1 MTEESAKVREALTE
15 NLSLQA
21 DAGNRH
27 MKGKRKRPTKALR
40 HASKDA
46 IKKAEKTIYKTRAQA
61 KRAYKETRRERRR
74 KLGLM
79 LFFTLMVFI
88 AMTITVVAAA
98 LLTYLLMRLGLSGAE
113 VDNMTYDGGWVL
125 YLFLISIPIG
135 VIMSWVISKIPFKP
149 VQDLVHGMNR
159 LAAGDFTARVYPG
172 RIMKNVPAMTE
183 VSDSFNKMAQE
194 LEGTE
199 MLRSDFINNFSHE
212 FKTPI
217 VSIAGFAKLLNRG
230 NLTPEQQREYLK
242 VIEEESLRLSYM
254 ATNVLN
260 MTKVEN
266 QAILTDES
274 CFNLSEQLRSC
285 ILLLEEK
292 WSRKELE
299 LELLFDEHEICA
311 NEELLKQVWINLLDN
326 AIKFTPQGGF
336 VKVMIRELLIQDEI
350 FYNISVANSGS
361 EILQEH
367 RDKIFHKFYQ
377 ADESHASE
385 GNGVGLAVV
394 KKIVQLHDGAVEVHS
409 ENKMVT
415 FVVTLPRGI

>member
-1 MTEESAKVREALTE
+1 MSKQMR
-15 NLSLQA
+15 QQQ
-21 DAGNRH
+21 
-27 MKGKRKRPTKALR
+27 KKLR
-40 HASKDA
+40 HAGKDA

-61 KRAYKETRRERRR
+61 KRARKDIRRERRR
-74 KLGLM
+74 KWRLM
-79 LFFTLMVFI
+79 LFFTVMVFF
-88 AMTITVVAAA
+88 AMTITVVSAA
-98 LLTYLLMRLGLSGAE
+98 LLTYLLMRLGFQAD
-113 VDNMTYDGGWVL
+113 VDDMTYDGGWVL
-125 YLFLISIPIG
+125 YLFLISVPIG
-135 VIMSWVISKIPFKP
+135 GLMSWAISKIPFKP

-159 LAAGDFTARVYPG
+159 LAAGDFTARMNPG

-199 MLRSDFINNFSHE
+199 MLRNDFINNFSHE

-230 NLTPEQQREYLK
+230 NLTSEQQKEYLQ
-242 VIEEESLRLSYM
+242 VIEQESMRLASM

-260 MTKVEN
+260 LTKVEN
-266 QAILTDES
+266 QMILTDES
-274 CFNLSEQLRSC
+274 CFNLSEQLRSS

-326 AIKFTPQGGF
+326 AIKFAPRGGLVR
-336 VKVMIRELLIQDEI
+336 VKIQELLIQGEI
-350 FYNISVANSGS
+350 FYNVSVTNSGRY
-361 EILQEH
+361 ILPEH
-367 RDKIFHKFYQ
+367 REKIFHKFYQ

-394 KKIVQLHDGAVEVHS
+394 KKIVQLHDGAVEVLC
-409 ENKMVT
+409 ENDMVT
-415 FVVTLPRGI
+415 FVVTLPGRM

>member
-1 MTEESAKVREALTE
+1 MTEERIK
-15 NLSLQA
+15 
-21 DAGNRH
+21 D
-27 MKGKRKRPTKALR
+27 MKSRDKRKRPAKALR

-61 KRAYKETRRERRR
+61 KRAYKDARRERRSR
-74 KLGLM
+74 LGLM

-88 AMTITVVAAA
+88 AMTVTLVSAA
-98 LLTYLLMRLGLSGAE
+98 LLTYLLMRLGFSSE
-113 VDNMTYDGGWVL
+113 DVDTMTYDGGWVL
-125 YLFLISIPIG
+125 YLFLISVPIG
-135 VIMSWVISKIPFKP
+135 WAMSWVISRIPFKP

-172 RIMKNVPAMTE
+172 RIMKSVPAMTE

-230 NLTPEQQREYLK
+230 NLTPEQQKEYLE
-242 VIEEESLRLSYM
+242 VIEKESMRLSSM

-260 MTKVEN
+260 LTKVEN
-266 QAILTDES
+266 QTILTDES

-326 AIKFTPQGGF
+326 AIKFTPRGGTIQ
-336 VKVMIRELLIQDEI
+336 VMVREITIQEEI

-361 EILQEH
+361 DIPPEH
-367 RDKIFHKFYQ
+367 REKIFHKFYQ
-377 ADESHASE
+377 ADESHAAE

-409 ENKMVT
+409 ENDMVI
-415 FVVTLPRGI
+415 FVVTLPGGV

>member
-1 MTEESAKVREALTE
+1 MTEERIK
-15 NLSLQA
+15 
-21 DAGNRH
+21 D
-27 MKGKRKRPTKALR
+27 MKSRDKRKRPAKALR

-46 IKKAEKTIYKTRAQA
+46 IKKAEKTIYKTRAQP
-61 KRAYKETRRERRR
+61 KRAYKDARRERRSR
-74 KLGLM
+74 LGLM

-88 AMTITVVAAA
+88 AMTVTLVSAA
-98 LLTYLLMRLGLSGAE
+98 LLTYLLMRLGFSSE
-113 VDNMTYDGGWVL
+113 DVDTMTYDGGWVL
-125 YLFLISIPIG
+125 YLFLISVPIG
-135 VIMSWVISKIPFKP
+135 WAMSWVISRIPFKP

-172 RIMKNVPAMTE
+172 RIMKSVPAMTE

-230 NLTPEQQREYLK
+230 NLTPEQQKEYLE
-242 VIEEESLRLSYM
+242 VIEKESMRLSSM

-260 MTKVEN
+260 LTKVEN
-266 QAILTDES
+266 QTILTDES

-326 AIKFTPQGGF
+326 AIKFTPRGGTIQ
-336 VKVMIRELLIQDEI
+336 VMVREITIQEEI

-361 EILQEH
+361 DIPPEH
-367 RDKIFHKFYQ
+367 REKIFHKFYQ
-377 ADESHASE
+377 ADESHAAE

-409 ENKMVT
+409 ENDMVI
-415 FVVTLPRGI
+415 FVVTLPGGV

>member
-1 MTEESAKVREALTE
+1 
-15 NLSLQA
+15 
-21 DAGNRH
+21 
-27 MKGKRKRPTKALR
+27 MKKERIRPTKALR

-61 KRAYKETRRERRR
+61 KRAYKGTRRERRR

-88 AMTITVVAAA
+88 AMTVTLVAAT
-98 LLTYLLMRLGLSGAE
+98 LLTYLLMRLGFSSE
-113 VDNMTYDGGWVL
+113 DVDTMTYDGGWVL
-125 YLFLISIPIG
+125 YLFLISVPIG
-135 VIMSWVISKIPFKP
+135 WAMSWVISRIPFKP

-159 LAAGDFTARVYPG
+159 LAAGDFTARVFPG

-183 VSDSFNKMAQE
+183 VADSFNKMAQE

-230 NLTPEQQREYLK
+230 NLTPEQQKEYLE
-242 VIEEESLRLSYM
+242 VIEKESMRLSSM

-260 MTKVEN
+260 LTKVEN
-266 QAILTDES
+266 QTILTDES

-326 AIKFTPQGGF
+326 AIKFTPQGGTIQ
-336 VKVMIRELLIQDEI
+336 VMVRELTIQEEI

-361 EILQEH
+361 DIPPEH
-367 RDKIFHKFYQ
+367 REKIFHKFYQ
-377 ADESHASE
+377 ADESHAAE

-409 ENKMVT
+409 ENDMVI
-415 FVVTLPRGI
+415 FVVTLPGGV

>member
-1 MTEESAKVREALTE
+1 MTEERI
-15 NLSLQA
+15 
-21 DAGNRH
+21 
-27 MKGKRKRPTKALR
+27 
-40 HASKDA
+40 SKD
-46 IKKAEKTIYKTRAQA
+46 IMERAEKIVDRSRARA
-61 KRAYKETRRERRR
+61 KRLYQDTRHERRR
-74 KLGLM
+74 RWGLT
-79 LFFTLMVFI
+79 LFFTLMVFV
-88 AMTITVVAAA
+88 AMTITLVAAA
-98 LLTYLLMRLGLSGAE
+98 LLTYLLLRLGFSSE
-113 VDNMTYDGGWVL
+113 DVDTMTYDGGWVL
-125 YLFLISIPIG
+125 YLFLISVPIG
-135 VIMSWVISKIPFKP
+135 VMMSWVVSKIPFKP

-159 LAAGDFTARVYPG
+159 LAAGDFSARVYPG

-230 NLTPEQQREYLK
+230 NLTEEQKREYLE
-242 VIEEESLRLSYM
+242 VIERESMRLSSM

-260 MTKVEN
+260 LTKVEN
-266 QAILTDES
+266 QTILTEET
-274 CFNLSEQLRSC
+274 CFNLSEQLRSS

-299 LELLFDEHEICA
+299 LELLFDEYEICA

-326 AIKFTPQGGF
+326 AIKFTPQGGT
-336 VKVMIRELLIQDEI
+336 VRVMIQELRIRDEI

-361 EILQEH
+361 EILPEHQE
-367 RDKIFHKFYQ
+367 KIFHKFYQ

-394 KKIVQLHDGAVEVHS
+394 KKIVQLHDGAVAVHD
-409 ENKMVT
+409 KTGMVT
-415 FVVTLPRGI
+415 FVVTLPKGL